1 MTQRSGLGRGEAG
14 FVEGRGWP
22 PQQGGG
28 VVVGTLTNEV
38 QREEEK
44 A

>member
-28 VVVGTLTNEV
+28 VVGTLTNEV